1 MGLWSGFLE
10 QRVEPVAVKC
20 GSHAEKPASPAQW
33 NTFDSEGTMFAAVK
47 RWFAD
52 VWNGFA
58 DVKRGFDEE
67 KRRFDALQNAL
78 LRGEHGSCAEES
90 DSLGA

>member
-1 MGLWSGFLE
+1 MFD
-10 QRVEPVAVKC
+10 
-20 GSHAEKPASPAQW
+20 AQK
-33 NTFDSEGTMFAAVK
+33 TTVLDVK